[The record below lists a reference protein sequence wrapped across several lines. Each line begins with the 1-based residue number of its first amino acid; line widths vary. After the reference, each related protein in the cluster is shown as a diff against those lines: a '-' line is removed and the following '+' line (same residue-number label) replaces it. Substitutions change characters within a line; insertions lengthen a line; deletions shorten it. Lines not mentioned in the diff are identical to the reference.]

1 MELIG
6 SRSVGATISLDIFA
20 YCAASFREVTRRAAG
35 VEPLC
40 CPPALAEHFERSWLE
55 DHDFLYFDLHGQ
67 PGASTWYG
75 DEGIVALKA
84 EQIMECSL
92 GGAIVF
98 ATNCYLAD
106 EESPM
111 MDALLEA
118 GAQYVIGG
126 QGPNWAG
133 ERTIYGASLLG
144 WRFRQL
150 LERGFD
156 PLRAMALAKKW
167 IRLGLMTHRILGRN
181 AAVRTDKDTLAFRVY
196 YRRETDER
204 QQEGFLA

>member
-1 MELIG
+1 MGLIG
-6 SRSVGATISLDIFA
+6 SRSIGATISLDIFA
-20 YCAASFREVTRRAAG
+20 YCAASFREATRRAAG

-40 CPPALAEHFERSWLE
+40 CPPASAEHFERSWLE
-55 DHDFLYFDLHGQ
+55 NRDFLYFDLHGQ
-67 PGASTWYG
+67 PGVPIWYG

-84 EQIMECSL
+84 EQIMECPL

-106 EESPM
+106 EDSPM
-111 MDALLEA
+111 MDILLEA

-133 ERTIYGASLLG
+133 KRTIYGASLLG

-150 LERGFD
+150 LERGLA

-167 IRLGLMTHRILGRN
+167 IRLGLMTHRILGQSGR
-181 AAVRTDKDTLAFRVY
+181 AQTDEDTLAFRVY
-196 YRRETDER
+196 YRRESDDR
-204 QQEGFLA
+204 QKEGILA